1 MVMRNKHDGSSSNGW
16 WDDLPP
22 AVKKRVTPAES
33 PAAEDTDA
41 GHSPPAAAT
50 PCRPAILVD
59 LSRLAILFVAVAL
72 GNLAFLLIA
81 LSFLS
86 GHTPF

>member
-1 MVMRNKHDGSSSNGW
+1 MVMRNKHDGASSNGW

-22 AVKKRVTPAES
+22 AVKKRVTPTQ
-33 PAAEDTDA
+33 PADGEADDA
-41 GHSPPAAAT
+41 GHSPQSGAA
-50 PCRPAILVD
+50 PYRPAILSD

-86 GHTPF
+86 GHAPF